1 MANLIESYKNRLAIA
16 ESVHQKSHNGAKM
29 SAQKKLMI
37 ASVLHNTSR
46 FLNEA
51 FQGAAAT
58 QRADIGD
65 FKKFCLNISTV
76 SLPNLILPELMLV
89 QPMSSLSGYIT
100 YLRYSAGTNKGGV
113 KAGDTFNDAFR
124 LGVMDEDRSRYTSSA
139 ISEKYNITAENVS
152 NKSIVL
158 EWSPV
163 LQVKGVKITPKEG
176 PVQTLT
182 VVSEA
187 PNDNEVQVAIDK
199 TSGVATL
206 TFNEAQFADGAVIS
220 TLYLYDNEIIP
231 QTVKPVS
238 LPTLTAKMEVVN
250 LHAHAR
256 RIAVYYSQLAAFQ
269 AKNDYGYDLGQQLS
283 AQAQGELAYEIDS
296 EGVMMLYKGAEHDPQ
311 LDMPRYSAAVAGAIS
326 RSQYYEMFTEVIA
339 RAKAI
344 IYQRTQK
351 FAPNYMVV
359 APDVLTVMP
368 YLKGWVA
375 APAAVVNGPYFAG
388 TVDSVKVFVSPAMA
402 KGEFFFGVNG
412 ADLQTSAAVYAPY
425 MAIVPTQL
433 LGFADGTLSQGF
445 STMYDMKLLS
455 TYNRVGDVAQDAEDG
470 QYSWLLVAGKMIDG
484 PKNDYLGVF
493 VMNDN
498 ENPVITKASV

>member
-1 MANLIESYKNRLAIA
+1 MNLIESYKNRLAIA

-113 KAGDTFNDAFR
+113 KAGDVFNDAFR

-163 LQVKGVKITPKEG
+163 LDVKGVKLTPKDGTAIDLKIVKET
-176 PVQTLT
+176 PQK
-182 VVSEA
+182 
-187 PNDNEVQVAIDK
+187 NEVQVAIDK

-206 TFNEAQFADGAVIS
+206 TFNAQDEFADGAVIS

-296 EGVMMLYKGAEHDPQ
+296 EGVMMLYKGAEHDPM

-359 APDVLTVMP
+359 AADVLTVMP

-388 TVDSVKVFVSPAMA
+388 TVDSVKVFVSPAMG

-433 LGFADGTLSQGF
+433 LGFADGTMSQGF

-455 TYNRVGDVAQDAEDG
+455 TYNRVGDVAEDAEDG